1 MTPERLGKYEIRGT
15 LGQGAMGLV
24 YDGWDPLIMRRVAI
38 KTVALAQGDDAD
50 AAEGVER
57 FRREAQAAGRL
68 QHPNIVS
75 VFDFGETETLAYI
88 VMEFMDGGTLKDLL
102 DRDRKLV
109 PAQACDMMCQ
119 VLSALAYSHARGVV
133 HRDVKPANIMLDQHG
148 AVKLGDFGIARLE
161 SSSMTLVG
169 DVLGTPAYM
178 APEQFL
184 GETADARADIFAAGA
199 TLFHLLTGTRPYEG
213 SRTTVRQKVLTATQA
228 PSASERA
235 AEVPNALDAVLQ
247 RAMARQAADR
257 FQTAADFANAVRG
270 GLVAR
275 FDSAPVDD
283 DSTVFVRGA
292 DANATQAMANRVVPV
307 VPVEAAKPTA
317 RRGAPVGLLAGAAV
331 LLAAGGGAAWYFTQ
345 SKPAAPVPAPAVV
358 TPKPVPQ
365 APLPAP
371 APSTPLPAPVA
382 PATPR
387 PSPAEA
393 ARAAGVA
400 ATVVNCALVRVQPT
414 ETGLSV
420 GGIAGA
426 GDPLNSLHDVVSK
439 AAQGLDTEWA
449 VATFQGPYCAPLAGI
464 RAAWSAGALELGLQ
478 NQDREG
484 LAAPGT
490 VLTDGQL
497 MKPVIRG
504 LDFPAWV
511 RVDDFDASGMVTH
524 MYPQVASNGIAADPE
539 KLLHVGKALVLGR
552 APHTQFGVGAPYGT
566 DLIVAI
572 ASSEKI
578 LPGNRPNVEKASAYL
593 AALQAA
599 IDAAATHG
607 DRLAAGAIAVTTSKK

>member
-109 PAQACDMMCQ
+109 PARACDMMCQ

-133 HRDVKPANIMLDQHG
+133 HRDVKPANIMLNQHG

-184 GETADARADIFAAGA
+184 GETADARADIFASGA

-235 AEVPNALDAVLQ
+235 AEVPAALDAVLQ

-257 FQTAADFANAVRG
+257 FQTASDFANAVRDS
-270 GLVAR
+270 LVAR
-275 FDSAPVDD
+275 VAAPADD
-283 DSTVFVRGA
+283 DSTVFVRSA
-292 DANATQAMANRVVPV
+292 DADATQAMASRAANVAAVQ
-307 VPVEAAKPTA
+307 AAKPEA
-317 RRGAPVGLLAGAAV
+317 RRGAPVGLLASAVV
-331 LLAAGGGAAWYFTQ
+331 LLAAGGAAAWYFTQ
-345 SKPAAPVPAPAVV
+345 PKPAAPVVAPLVA
-358 TPKPVPQ
+358 PKPVPQ
-365 APLPAP
+365 PPAVVV
-371 APSTPLPAPVA
+371 APSKLPPVV
-382 PATPR
+382 PATPP

-400 ATVVNCALVRVQPT
+400 AASVNCALVRVQPT
-414 ETGLSV
+414 QTGLTV
-420 GGIAGA
+420 DGIAGA
-426 GDPLNSLHDVVSK
+426 GDPLNSLHDIVSK
-439 AAQGLDTEWA
+439 AAPGLDTGWS
-449 VATFQGPYCAPLAGI
+449 VASFQGPYCAPLAGI
-464 RAAWSAGALELGLQ
+464 RAAWNAGTLELGLQ
-478 NQDREG
+478 NQKIEG
-484 LAAPGT
+484 LAPPGT
-490 VLTDGQL
+490 VLTAGQL
-497 MKPVIRG
+497 MKPVVRG

-524 MYPQVASNGIAADPE
+524 MYPQIASAGIAADPA
-539 KLLHVGKALVLGR
+539 KLLHPGKTLVLGR
-552 APHTQFGVGAPYGT
+552 APHTKFGVSAPYGT
-566 DLIVAI
+566 DLIVAL
-572 ASSEKI
+572 AGTEKI
-578 LPGNRPNVEKASAYL
+578 LPGNRPNVEKASDYL
-593 AALQAA
+593 AELQAA
-599 IDAAATHG
+599 IGAASANG
-607 DRLAAGAIAVTTSKK
+607 DRLAASAIAVTTSEK